1 MTQAELDR
9 LGDLQR
15 GITTCTGCYW
25 YRSACGVAGMYMMCH
40 YLHDTGIPRG
50 IRPADCYRHEG
61 TPYRAGTYRGRHGPD
76 IKVRQ
81 RRQNEQTKI

>member
-25 YRSACGVAGMYMMCH
+25 YRSACGVPGMYMMCH
-40 YLHDTGIPRG
+40 YLHDTDRDRG
-50 IRPADCYRHEG
+50 YTPAECYKHEG
-61 TPYRAGTYRGRHGPD
+61 TPYRAGAYRGHGRD
-76 IKVRQ
+76 IKVRT
-81 RRQNEQTKI
+81 RRQNEKTK